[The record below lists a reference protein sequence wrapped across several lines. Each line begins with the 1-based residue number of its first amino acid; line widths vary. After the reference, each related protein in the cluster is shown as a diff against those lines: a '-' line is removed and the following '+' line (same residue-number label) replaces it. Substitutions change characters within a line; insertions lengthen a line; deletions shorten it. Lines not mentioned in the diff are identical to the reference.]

1 MIFALGAFDGFHIGH
16 QKLLEKA
23 RLRAEEKKIKW
34 GVLTFDGNP
43 QQFLNKSKLPQL
55 FSDEEKDLLSQ
66 YFEIPTVVKIPF
78 TRTIANLS
86 PDDFLDFLS
95 IKEKIEGL
103 VIGENFRFG
112 KDRTGGSIELNR
124 LCKERNWSLDVVK
137 NVRIE
142 NKIVS
147 STAIREYVLLGLL
160 DEAKTM
166 LGIPFFLSGAVKKG
180 DSRGKSLGF
189 PTANIKINPN
199 KAYPT
204 RGSYAAL
211 TFIKNK
217 WHPVAL
223 NLGYNTTFVDNQIL
237 SCEAHILD
245 FNENLYGKNIIIFL
259 INKFRNEIK
268 FDSKE
273 NFKKQLE
280 EDIKYVRSVFTSYFK
295 KNLTIFQKFTH
306 NCFDM

>member
-147 STAIREYVLLGLL
+147 STAIREYVLLGL
-160 DEAKTM
+160 
-166 LGIPFFLSGAVKKG
+166 
-180 DSRGKSLGF
+180 
-189 PTANIKINPN
+189 
-199 KAYPT
+199 
-204 RGSYAAL
+204 
-211 TFIKNK
+211 
-217 WHPVAL
+217 
-223 NLGYNTTFVDNQIL
+223 
-237 SCEAHILD
+237 
-245 FNENLYGKNIIIFL
+245 
-259 INKFRNEIK
+259 
-268 FDSKE
+268 
-273 NFKKQLE
+273 
-280 EDIKYVRSVFTSYFK
+280 
-295 KNLTIFQKFTH
+295 
-306 NCFDM
+306 